1 MNFFCAY
8 HLFVEYVGSIQQVS
22 ARFPVTNLLHQPS
35 TLNHT
40 HIFPHRSLSNLG
52 MQSPTQVYGPSM
64 LPTMSTHGEA
74 ILENRLSFYRH
85 GAASLQR
92 GSMITFYSPLSPSRV
107 VCKRIIGLPGDIVCV
122 DPTGLKAPS
131 TEHAV
136 VPKGHIWVAGDNAT
150 WSTDSRDYGPVP
162 MGLVRGHMFARVSVG
177 SFPFNV
183 LHSLGIAS
191 PAPCGEGGVAHALT

>member
-1 MNFFCAY
+1 MNRLFTNGLFRNVRSWPNRATPVDVGMSFLYGVNFFCAY
-8 HLFVEYVGSIQQVS
+8 HLFVEYVGSIQ
-22 ARFPVTNLLHQPS
+22 
-35 TLNHT
+35 
-40 HIFPHRSLSNLG
+40 
-52 MQSPTQVYGPSM
+52 QVYGPSM

-85 GAASLQR
+85 GAASLHR
-92 GSMITFYSPLSPSRV
+92 GSMITFHSPLSPSRV

-162 MGLVRGHMFARVSVG
+162 MGLVRGHMFARIYPFSKATI
-177 SFPFNV
+177 FPNTMTY
-183 LHSLGIAS
+183 ID
-191 PAPCGEGGVAHALT
+191 E